1 MSWFLTVSRSASA
14 VADVNVNIRPPAGR
28 SSLKTSLS
36 EILLAPAFEASMSID
51 ELSLHDDV
59 RTICGQDGAY
69 S

>member
-1 MSWFLTVSRSASA
+1 
-14 VADVNVNIRPPAGR
+14 
-28 SSLKTSLS
+28 LKTSLS